1 MNIRLVAYRKAT
13 SASTSDTTYQLDL
26 QEAPNI
32 ALNFQF
38 SDIKEPETR
47 KGSYSQ
53 TFKLPFTKN
62 NNQFFENWYNVNLDT
77 LVFSTKTK
85 FDAVLFVGTV
95 PQFEGMLQLKSV
107 YQKAQQ
113 YEVVLL
119 SNSATLFTVIGNQ
132 RLKNVFKNSDGS
144 YTSDFNYVYTYT
156 NWYDNTLYKSWGS
169 GLQNTAGDSLY
180 DSDIGIS
187 KIVYPFSVT
196 EQNFYYD
203 GGQERFL
210 NMDQT
215 ATDAI
220 VNDANG
226 GAQAA
231 WDKAVNFSQFKPA
244 IQLRTL
250 LRLIIARAGFTYT
263 SDFID
268 GNGDYSDKFFG
279 KLFMTLANYT
289 GLAVAPTVNSIAA
302 ESGHFRV
309 AMDSEWGNFS
319 SYVIGDGGQDCV
331 DILDVVIPA
340 NSTSVSDC
348 SQFVDE
354 NSIWNTT
361 NHYFTKAD
369 TTMSQI
375 RVNHT
380 VDFKNVRSCWNTND
394 NVIRLDY
401 RLVYWDL
408 DNNQSTG
415 EDVPGSN
422 FEQYVQLSDCSGC
435 GCTTF
440 GASYDAVVQNI
451 YLNTEGMAND
461 TAAQV
466 VVSVWGPVYMNNDSV
481 SCTTKFI
488 LGKLTTPDCGD
499 YAGFVE
505 MNWASF
511 GNNIYGSTIDIPACV
526 DPELT
531 QSGFLKDIIQRFN
544 LVVLTDPNDASNL
557 LIQPYNDFINSG
569 ELKDWTHKLDMT
581 KEIVVKDTTSLQ
593 KKTIHLTDLEDE
605 DLYNKSI
612 RENYPNANVYG
623 HLRIDYSDNE
633 LATGELKN
641 KAVFSPF
648 INGQVFVN
656 EDEQAGTFL
665 PNLTVHYDFT
675 YERTSETLVENKATE
690 TKPKIF
696 YYSGTRTNIL
706 NTNGDQIYIYFHRAI
721 ANGVTALRFKN
732 YALCSPFSLTATT
745 TSTLTSSTQSL
756 YWNATPPIVGGLSV
770 FNYDLSFG
778 SWFNNTLYG
787 KYWKSYL
794 DNIYSDEA
802 RIMECHLNLNEVDIF
817 NFSFSDEY
825 FIKDTYWRVL
835 SISNY
840 QVGAKA
846 SAKVTLIKSLD
857 TRLNCNNCNYVIGT
871 LPNGSNTQSNGM
883 WVWCP
888 EDDPDCTPSTTGT
901 SVGLFTS
908 PECCTCNGGLVM
920 TNAENGSYPGLFM
933 CYANAGSLPLTM
945 QSIFGNTELITP
957 SQLKSIVS
965 GKFGGTNRPIITGV
979 DNNKYATKILNYYG
993 DDIVIKYRP
1002 TNSKIPQYRGESH
1015 RMILAGQTNGNTL
1028 SYAYPSGDEFAKPLY
1043 IPSNSNI
1050 VIRVKGATT
1059 VVGGTSATYT
1069 IGTTDAFAYFTAF
1082 AIRGA
1087 TKTQLGGTGGEVE
1100 FQLREGSNPV
1110 TCTLNIDIDSSG
1122 ILKLGL
1128 QDSQT
1133 DTIRIWTLT
1142 AEIDVNEI
1150 SNMTL
1155 GYNENFAIYQ
1165 NAKYIDFQNLD
1176 RLIWN

>member
-1 MNIRLVAYRKAT
+1 MKVRLVAYRKAT
-13 SASTSDTTYQLDL
+13 SSATADSTFQLDL
-26 QEAPNI
+26 QEEPNI
-32 ALNFQF
+32 PLNYQF
-38 SDIKEPETR
+38 SDIREPESR

-53 TFKLPFTKN
+53 TFKLPFTDN
-62 NNQFFENWYNVNLDT
+62 NNTFFQYWFNVNLET
-77 LVFSTKTK
+77 LVFNTKTK
-85 FDAVLFVGTV
+85 FDAVLYVGSV

-107 YQKAQQ
+107 YQKAQY

-132 RLKNVFKNSDGS
+132 RLKDVFKNDDGS
-144 YTSDFNYVYTYT
+144 YTDYYNYVYTYT

-169 GLQNTAGDSLY
+169 GIPNTAGDALY
-180 DSDIGIS
+180 DSDIGIGQ
-187 KIVYPFSVT
+187 IIYPFSVT

-203 GGQERFL
+203 GAQERFL

-226 GAQAA
+226 GVQAA
-231 WDKAVNFSQFKPA
+231 WSKAVNFSQFKPA

-268 GNGDYSDKFFG
+268 GTGDYTDKFFG

-289 GLAVAPTVNSIAA
+289 GLSVAPTVNTLAA
-302 ESGHFRV
+302 QSGNFAV
-309 AMDSEWGNFS
+309 AMQNEWGEFS
-319 SYVIGDGGQDCV
+319 SELVNGQGDDVTIVDIVVPANTTSIGDCDQFTDA
-331 DILDVVIPA
+331 D
-340 NSTSVSDC
+340 SV
-348 SQFVDE
+348 
-354 NSIWNTT
+354 WNTT
-361 NHYFTKAD
+361 YHYFTKAD
-369 TTMSQI
+369 TSMEQV

-380 VDFKNVRSCWNTND
+380 HNFRNVRSSWNTND

-401 RLVYWDL
+401 RLVYWDVA
-408 DNNQSTG
+408 NNVSTG
-415 EDVPGSN
+415 EDVPDSETTVYINLSESNYGCSSFSAIGSVN
-422 FEQYVQLSDCSGC
+422 AYINS
-435 GCTTF
+435 
-440 GASYDAVVQNI
+440 
-451 YLNTEGMAND
+451 EGMAPNSS
-461 TAAQV
+461 AQILV
-466 VVSVWGPVYMNNDSV
+466 DVWGPVYMENQSV
-481 SCTTKFI
+481 ACDTKFVI
-488 LGKLTTPDCGD
+488 GAIQTPGCGTL
-499 YAGFVE
+499 YGFVD
-505 MNWASF
+505 MNWAGFANS
-511 GNNIYGSTIDIPACV
+511 IYDQTIDIPACV

-531 QSGFLKDIIQRFN
+531 QNGFLKDIIQRFN
-544 LVVLTDPNDASNL
+544 LVVLTDPNDSSNL

-569 ELKDWTHKLDMT
+569 ELKDWTNKLDLS

-612 RENYPNANVYG
+612 KENYPNANVYG
-623 HLRIDYSDNE
+623 HIRIDDFENE

-641 KAVFSPF
+641 QAIFSPF
-648 INGQVFVN
+648 INGQVFVS
-656 EDEQAGTFL
+656 EDEQAGTYL
-665 PNLTVHYDFT
+665 PNLTVQYDFT
-675 YERTSETLVENKATE
+675 YERTSATLVENKPTA

-706 NTNGDQIYIYFHRAI
+706 NTSGDQIYIYFHRAT

-732 YALCSPFSLTATT
+732 YALCSPFDLQAVT
-745 TSTLTSSTQSL
+745 TSTLTSNNQSV

-770 FNYDLSFG
+770 FNYDLNFG

-787 KYWKSYL
+787 KYWKPYL
-794 DNIYSDEA
+794 DNIYSDDA
-802 RIMECHLNLNEVDIF
+802 RIMECYLNLSEVDIF

-846 SAKVTLIKSLD
+846 STKVTLIKSLD
-857 TRLNCNNCNYVIGT
+857 TRLNCSGCNDVIGA
-871 LPNGSNTQSNGM
+871 LSNGSNTWGNY

-888 EDDPDCTPSTTGT
+888 DDDPTCTPSTSGT
-901 SVGLFTS
+901 ALGLFTS
-908 PECCTCNGGLVM
+908 PECCTCNGGIIL
-920 TNAENGSYPGLFM
+920 TNTEQASNPGEYM

-945 QSIFGNTELITP
+945 QSIFGNTALIMP
-957 SQLKSIVS
+957 SQLKSIIS
-965 GKFGGTNRPIITGV
+965 GKIGGTHRPIVTGV
-979 DNNKYATKILNYYG
+979 DNNKYASKILNYYG

-1015 RMILAGQTNGNTL
+1015 RMILTGQTNGNTL
-1028 SYAYPSGDEFAKPLY
+1028 GYAYPSGDQFAKPLY
-1043 IPSNSNI
+1043 VPDNSNI
-1050 VIRVKGATT
+1050 VIRVKGIST

-1069 IGTTDAFAYFTAF
+1069 LGTTDAFASFTAF
-1082 AIRGA
+1082 VIQGG
-1087 TKTQLGGTGGEVE
+1087 TKKQLGAVGGEVE

-1110 TCTLNIDIDSSG
+1110 TCTLNILIDSDG
-1122 ILKLGL
+1122 ILQFGL

-1133 DTIRIWTLT
+1133 DTIRLWTLT

-1150 SNMTL
+1150 SNMAL